1 MWNKKMKMRM
11 IKKILLML
19 LILIPLTGCGSN
31 EKDES
36 VIEEIAE
43 LNGRNM
49 GCMSGSIFDVLIE
62 KLFRLQRLSI
72 SEAVQNC
79 CWG

>member
-1 MWNKKMKMRM
+1 M

-49 GCMSGSIFDVLIE
+49 GHVGLDL
-62 KLFRLQRLSI
+62 
-72 SEAVQNC
+72 
-79 CWG
+79 